1 MRYSNHWPGFVVM
14 GTYPWNGKNVVTGL
28 SL

>member
-1 MRYSNHWPGFVVM
+1 MRCSNHPNGLAVM